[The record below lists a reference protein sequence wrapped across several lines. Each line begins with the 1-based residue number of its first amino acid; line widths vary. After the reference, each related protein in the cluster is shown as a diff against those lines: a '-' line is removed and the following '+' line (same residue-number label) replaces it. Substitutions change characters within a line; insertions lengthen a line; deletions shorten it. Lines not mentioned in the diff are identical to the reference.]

1 MEIESN
7 RILKYSNNKGFIYIL
22 NIIRNLMGKVDG
34 VDKTDPVDDWAKS
47 IDKLPKPVKKPPVK
61 KDGNM
66 DDKKIL
72 KMCKNIAFK
81 YNRPYLH
88 EDIMSE
94 CVLECYEQIEIGNT
108 HPANL
113 HRMANRR
120 VHDFVNLKSLPV
132 SVPIREEA
140 RTIARG
146 NEVKVTSMN
155 ENGIENLSNA
165 VRSTY
170 IDIEG
175 YETQTQ
181 DHAIKYESD
190 EYFNHIVKVAKFF
203 LTPTQWKIIQMKYL
217 QDMFQVD
224 IADELE
230 CTQQYISQEEN
241 KALETICNKSLLVE
255 RGKIV
260 LYNKYEP

>member
-1 MEIESN
+1 MEINSN

-22 NIIRNLMGKVDG
+22 NIIRNFMGKVDG
-34 VDKTDPVDDWAKS
+34 IDKTDPVDDWAKN

-61 KDGNM
+61 KDNNM

-94 CVLECYEQIEIGNT
+94 CVLECYEQMSQGNT

-113 HRMANRR
+113 YRMANRK
-120 VHDFVNLKSLPV
+120 VHDFINLKSLPV
-132 SVPIREEA
+132 SVPMQDEA
-140 RTIARG
+140 RLLSKGKDIEHRSMS
-146 NEVKVTSMN
+146 KV
-155 ENGIENLSNA
+155 GIENLSRA
-165 VRSTY
+165 VNSTY
-170 IDIEG
+170 INVEG

-181 DHAIKYESD
+181 DHAIEYERE
-190 EYFNHIVKVAKFF
+190 EYFNHILNIAELF
-203 LTPTQWKIIQMKYL
+203 LTPLQWKIIQMKYL

-224 IADELE
+224 IADELDI
-230 CTQQYISQEEN
+230 TQQYVSLQEN
-241 KALETICNKSLLVE
+241 IALETICNKTLLVE
-255 RGKIV
+255 KRKIL
-260 LYNKYEP
+260 LYNKCKP